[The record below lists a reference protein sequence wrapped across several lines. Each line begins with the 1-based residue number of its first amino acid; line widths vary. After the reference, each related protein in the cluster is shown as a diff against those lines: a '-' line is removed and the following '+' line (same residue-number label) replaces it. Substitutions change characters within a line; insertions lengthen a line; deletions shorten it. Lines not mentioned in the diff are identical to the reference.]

1 MKKKILS
8 LGLVTVLAFG
18 LLAGC
23 GKSEGRVLYNDVDLS
38 KIVELGEYKG
48 LEVDTSS
55 DEFKEILQDIVD
67 SDIENNEFYTTETLT
82 EGKIQEG
89 DIANIDY
96 TGKKDGV
103 AFDGGTAEGY
113 DLEIGSDSFIDGF
126 EDGLIG
132 VAIGD
137 TVDLNLTFPENYG
150 KEELNGAAVVFTVK
164 VNSAQRKIKQRA
176 EEYYAKLSFKSVS
189 EYNSDAR
196 KRATQNYLIDAVTA
210 NSKAKE
216 YPKADIDIMYA
227 TTKNYM
233 ETVLSESYGMDFAAY
248 LTQIDQTEEKFKNTV
263 IEEQIKPSMDTQ
275 MVLYAILDKEGIEF
289 TKDEVDKE
297 VENTVKEINDSSVDA
312 EKVKS
317 LYGEFYFEQMV
328 VTAKVKDFLYKNAKL
343 K

>member
-1 MKKKILS
+1 MKKRILG
-8 LGLVTVLAFG
+8 LGLVAVLTFG
-18 LLAGC
+18 LLTGC
-23 GKSEGRVLYNDVDLS
+23 GKKEERVLYNDVDLS

-48 LEVDTSS
+48 LKVDTAS
-55 DEFKEILQDIVD
+55 DDFKEILQNVLD
-67 SDIENNEFYTTETLT
+67 SDIEDNGFYTTETLT

-103 AFDGGTAEGY
+103 AFDGGTSTGY
-113 DLEIGSDSFIDGF
+113 ELEIGSNTFIDGF

-150 KEELNGAAVVFTVK
+150 NEELNGAAVVFTVK
-164 VNSAQRKIKQRA
+164 VNSAQRNTPQKA
-176 EEYYAKLSFKSVS
+176 EEFYAKLSFKSVS

-196 KRATQNYLIDAVTA
+196 KRAAQKYLINKVVEG
-210 NSKAKE
+210 SKIKE

-227 TTKNYM
+227 QNKTYM

-248 LTQIDQTEEKFKNTV
+248 LTQIDQTEEEFKNTV

-275 MVLYAILDKEGIEF
+275 MVLYAIADKEGIEIS
-289 TKDEVDKE
+289 KKE
-297 VENTVKEINDSSVDA
+297 VEKEVEDTVKEINDSSVDA

-317 LYGEFYFEQMV
+317 VYGEYYFEEAV
-328 VTAKVKDFLYKNAKL
+328 VGKKIIELLYENAKL